1 MSGPSARRT
10 GGLPA
15 TEGDLIIGRNGASA
29 ASTLVERAS
38 RFLVLLPVTSR
49 DSATVTA
56 TAGGCMA
63 GLPNAMRASL
73 TWDCGAEMAQHA
85 ALTLAAGIDVYF
97 AHPTPPGSGALN
109 AGLYRA

>member
-15 TEGDLIIGRNGASA
+15 TEGDLIVGRNGASA
-29 ASTLVERAS
+29 ASTLVERAA
-38 RFLVLLPVTSR
+38 RFLVLLPVASR
-49 DSATVTA
+49 DSATATATA

-97 AHPTPPGSGALN
+97 AHPLPLGA
-109 AGLYRA
+109 GH